1 MLTAKLLDGRNL
13 RQLDSDF
20 LLGVQLLAFVH
31 LSGPLPRL
39 PCRHILFY
47 GYIFLFG
54 SVFGGRSGRSF
65 SGLLCLRFASALLW
79 LRGGCGISL
88 GGFLVGR
95 FGSRFVCFLVSRLNS
110 RFRGLL
116 CLRERLYSPWRAWF
130 ALAWSLF
137 LLGSSLC
144 AYDGLCIEDEQ
155 CKIFVRFCILNGLG
169 SDSQFLGEGLEL
181 FQGHF
186 LKLKNIMHR
195 YSKKEKYEC
204 SDRNGDKDI

>member
-79 LRGGCGISL
+79 LRSGSGISL
-88 GGFLVGR
+88 DGFI
-95 FGSRFVCFLVSRLNS
+95 VSSLGS

-204 SDRNGDKDI
+204 SDRNEDKDI